1 MTMEIE
7 SDLKEFLENELKQL
21 ANKHTKLIKRVADG
35 KEELELTDRKI
46 IFIKQKLGM
55 LDDD

>member
-1 MTMEIE
+1 MEIE